1 MSADSPATDKPNA
14 MLIPYVVERS
24 HLGERSYDLFSR
36 LMKDR
41 VIMLGTE
48 IDAVAANILVAQ
60 LLYLDAED
68 GEKEISLYIN
78 SPGGI
83 VTDGLAIID
92 TMRYIRAPVATI
104 CYGLAASMA
113 AIILAAGTKGRR
125 CILPHARVMIHQ
137 PSGGARGQ
145 ATDIAIQAK
154 EIEFLKGLLTDL
166 LAEGTGQDRA
176 KLVQDMERDYY
187 MSAAEAKEYG
197 LVDQIVATKKNP
209 PAK

>member
-1 MSADSPATDKPNA
+1 

-125 CILPHARVMIHQ
+125 CILPHSRVMIHQ

-154 EIEFLKGLLTDL
+154 EIEFLKGLLTDI
-166 LAEGTGQDRA
+166 LAEGTGRDRA

-187 MSAAEAKEYG
+187 MSATEAKEYG
-197 LVDQIVATKKNP
+197 LVDQIVTTKKIP
-209 PAK
+209 PAR